1 MPPSSR
7 TRWRAKRLVLPLAG
21 AVVALLGFAAS
32 AEAAAPPAQKAP
44 FTQTNRDCDGAV
56 TGGPLTTSFGFA
68 KVTKTGSG
76 KLVVTVVL
84 QHATPDT
91 TFNIRL
97 IQIVT
102 RNPNAE
108 PDCDA
113 IDGTVTTDAAGDGNT
128 NVQEPVLPG
137 ARTAWV
143 DLNDK
148 NQFTRFYTTQVLS
161 F

>member
-7 TRWRAKRLVLPLAG
+7 TRWRANRLVLPLTG
-21 AVVALLGFAAS
+21 ALVALLGFAGS
-32 AEAAAPPAQKAP
+32 AEAAATPAQKVP

-56 TGGPLTTSFGFA
+56 TGGPLTRSFGFA
-68 KVTKTGSG
+68 NITKTGSE
-76 KLVVTVVL
+76 KLVVTVAL
-84 QHATPDT
+84 KNATPDT
-91 TFNIRL
+91 TYNIRL

-102 RNPNAE
+102 GNPDAE
-108 PDCDA
+108 PDCDV
-113 IDGTVTTDAAGDGNT
+113 IDGTVTTDALGDGNT
-128 NVQEPVLPG
+128 NIQEPVLPS

-148 NQFTRFYTTQVLS
+148 DNFTRFFTTQVVS